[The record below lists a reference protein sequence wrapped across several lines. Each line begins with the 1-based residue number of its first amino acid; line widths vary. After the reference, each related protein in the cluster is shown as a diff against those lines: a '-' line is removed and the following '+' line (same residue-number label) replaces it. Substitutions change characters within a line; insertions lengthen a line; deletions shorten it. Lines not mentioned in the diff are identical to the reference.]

1 MIIAII
7 YVIISFLLDG
17 LVSNYISFNLVNPSY
32 LKTIYSIISLVIIY
46 NYFDNPKKYLSILIT
61 LGIFFDIIY
70 TNTFIL
76 NIIVFITIYIILS
89 NLDYVITTN
98 IFTINLKSIICVS
111 LYHILTDIILILANY
126 NNYSI
131 KLLGIILLRSILMT
145 IIYTSIS
152 YFVMNKIYDNK
163 VLIQMHRNF

>member
-17 LVSNYISFNLVNPSY
+17 LVSTILPYELTNPSIF
-32 LKTIYSIISLVIIY
+32 KTIYSIISLVIIY
-46 NYFDNPKKYLSILIT
+46 NYFDNKQKYFNILIV
-61 LGIFFDIIY
+61 LGIFFDIVY

-76 NIIVFITIYIILS
+76 NIVVFITVYIFLS
-89 NLDYVITTN
+89 SIDYMIPTN
-98 IFTINLKSIICVS
+98 IITINIKSISCVS
-111 LYHILTDIILILANY
+111 LYHILTYIILLLANY
-126 NNYSI
+126 NNYSL

-152 YFVMNKIYDNK
+152 YLIINKIYDNK
-163 VLIQMHRNF
+163 LIK